1 MRVLLGVVF
10 CLLFLAQ
17 TGIAGDEGGADAF
30 LKGKLEEVV
39 DVLQERDVEVQKK
52 NEEIE
57 ALRRRYML
65 EEGVDSPKV
74 RALSR
79 ILDKTS

>member
-1 MRVLLGVVF
+1 MAVSNNQAKNDIQVAK
-10 CLLFLAQ
+10 AQ
-17 TGIAGDEGGADAF
+17 PKPAA
-30 LKGKLEEVV
+30 K
-39 DVLQERDVEVQKK
+39 KK